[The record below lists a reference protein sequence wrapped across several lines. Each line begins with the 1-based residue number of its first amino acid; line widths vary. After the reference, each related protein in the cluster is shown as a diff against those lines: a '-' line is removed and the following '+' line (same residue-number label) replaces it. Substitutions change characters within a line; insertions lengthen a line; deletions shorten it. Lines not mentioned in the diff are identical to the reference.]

1 LGDNFATLRSRQ
13 ASASAPPGCTPEQ
26 FAMKSSP
33 QALRIADRCSG
44 VGCEKATAVSM
55 MMQNAGAMNRAMQT
69 ARSTTPIMT

>member
-1 LGDNFATLRSRQ
+1 LRSKQ

-44 VGCEKATAVSM
+44 VGCDKATVVSM
-55 MMQNAGAMNRAMQT
+55 LMQNAGATNRAMHS
-69 ARSTTPIMT
+69 ARLTTPVMT